1 MRHLRWD
8 GARGVQGVAG
18 LEDALSAPASSGQGV
33 AGCEMMMSRL
43 LVIIVVVVTAL
54 LVLTV
59 VGAIG
64 LQGGDP
70 QPGSGSERAT
80 PETQTP

>member
-1 MRHLRWD
+1 MT
-8 GARGVQGVAG
+8 
-18 LEDALSAPASSGQGV
+18 
-33 AGCEMMMSRL
+33 MSRL
-43 LVIIVVVVTAL
+43 QVIIVVVVIAL
-54 LVLTV
+54 LVLI
-59 VGAIG
+59 VGGVIG